1 MDVKMRINRA
11 YLLIIAFVIMM
22 ATSCTPDP
30 PTFNVTYLGVDGG
43 VITTHIVKEGKND
56 VPPSAGELPVNEE
69 FYWSLTEDGDVF
81 DFDTPITEDITLY
94 PISKSK
100 RVNVDFYY
108 YEVAEKPS
116 PELYKITSKLCKT
129 GSKVSASDLGFD
141 SKVYTVKLYDIND
154 SGKEFN
160 SSLSY
165 KAEGYSFACKIY
177 SDKLSITDDG
187 TVTGTDSLK
196 SFTGTLSI
204 PRYLKEI
211 KVKAIGN
218 EAFAANEGEKTY
230 SFSKLILPDTLT
242 AIGEKAFMNC
252 KDLVEVSLPHN
263 VYVLSDYIFAGCSSL
278 KLFVSP
284 DAVTSI
290 GKGAL
295 SGCSNLVAVTL
306 SKNLKSIGDEAFAS
320 CIMLPNIVI
329 PGSVT
334 SIGDDAFYD
343 CRILRKIIIDKDDLN
358 SLPGAAWGG
367 NEMYY
372 VDKRARGSK
381 EYYFSIVNLKEEVLY
396 SN

>member
-1 MDVKMRINRA
+1 MRIYKA

-22 ATSCTPDP
+22 VTSCTPDS
-30 PTFNVTYLGVDGG
+30 PTFNVIYLGGDGG

-81 DFDTPITEDITLY
+81 DFDTPITEDIVLY
-94 PISKSK
+94 PISKSN

-116 PELYKITSKLCKT
+116 PELYKITSKLCKK

-141 SKVYTVKLYDIND
+141 NKVYTVKLYDIND

-204 PRYLKEI
+204 PRYLNEI
-211 KVKAIGN
+211 KVTAIDK
-218 EAFAANEGEKTY
+218 EAFAAKEEGKAN
-230 SFSKLILPDTLT
+230 SFTKLILPDTIT
-242 AIGEKAFMNC
+242 SIGEKAFMNC
-252 KDLVEVSLPHN
+252 TSLKDVTISSGVS
-263 VYVLSDYIFAGCSSL
+263 VLSDYIFAGCKNLQFFASL
-278 KLFVSP
+278 
-284 DAVTSI
+284 DGIISI
-290 GKGAL
+290 GKNAFD
-295 SGCSNLVAVTL
+295 GCSNLVSVIL
-306 SKNLKSIGDEAFAS
+306 SKNLKTIGDEAFRS
-320 CIMLPNIVI
+320 CIKLPNIFI
-329 PGSVT
+329 PRSVT
-334 SIGDDAFYD
+334 SIGYDAFYD
-343 CRILRKIIIDKDDLN
+343 CRIMREILIDRDSLL

-372 VDKRARGSK
+372 VDKGARGCK
-381 EYYFSIVNLKEEVLY
+381 DYYFEIRNLYGETLY

>member
-1 MDVKMRINRA
+1 MRIYKA

-22 ATSCTPDP
+22 VTSCTPDS
-30 PTFNVTYLGVDGG
+30 PTFNVIYLGGDGG

-81 DFDTPITEDITLY
+81 DFDTPITEDIVLY
-94 PISKSK
+94 PISKSN

-108 YEVAEKPS
+108 YEASEEFSPKP
-116 PELYKITSKLCKT
+116 YKITSKLCKT

-204 PRYLKEI
+204 PRYLNEI

-218 EAFAANEGEKTY
+218 EAFAAKEGEKAY
-230 SFSKLILPDTLT
+230 SFTKLILPDTIT
-242 AIGEKAFMNC
+242 SIGEKAFMNC
-252 KDLVEVSLPHN
+252 TELVEVSLPRG
-263 VYVLSDYIFAGCSSL
+263 VSELSDYIFAGCKNL

-284 DAVTSI
+284 DGITSI
-290 GKGAL
+290 GKNAFD
-295 SGCSNLVAVTL
+295 GCSNLVSVIL
-306 SKNLKSIGDEAFAS
+306 SKNLKTIGDEAFRS
-320 CIMLPNIVI
+320 CIKLPNIFI
-329 PGSVT
+329 PRSVT
-334 SIGDDAFYD
+334 SIGYDAFYD
-343 CRILRKIIIDKDDLN
+343 CRIMREILIDRDSLL

-372 VDKRARGSK
+372 VDKGARGCK
-381 EYYFSIVNLKEEVLY
+381 DYYFEIRNLYGETLY

>member
-1 MDVKMRINRA
+1 MRIYKA

-22 ATSCTPDP
+22 VTSCTPDS
-30 PTFNVTYLGVDGG
+30 PTFNVIYLGGDGG

-81 DFDTPITEDITLY
+81 DFDTPITEDIVLY
-94 PISKSK
+94 PISKSN

-141 SKVYTVKLYDIND
+141 NKVYTVKLYDIND

-204 PRYLKEI
+204 PRYLNEI
-211 KVKAIGN
+211 KVTAIDK
-218 EAFAANEGEKTY
+218 EAFAAKEEGKAY
-230 SFSKLILPDTLT
+230 SFTKLILPDTIT
-242 AIGEKAFMNC
+242 SIGEKAFMDC
-252 KDLVEVSLPHN
+252 TSLKDVTIPSGVS
-263 VYVLSDYIFAGCSSL
+263 VLSDYIFAGCKNL
-278 KLFVSP
+278 QFFASP
-284 DAVTSI
+284 DGITSI
-290 GKGAL
+290 GKNAFD
-295 SGCSNLVAVTL
+295 GCSNLVSVIL
-306 SKNLKSIGDEAFAS
+306 SKNLKTIGDEAFRS
-320 CIMLPNIVI
+320 CIKLPNIFI
-329 PGSVT
+329 PRSVT
-334 SIGDDAFYD
+334 SIGVDAFYD
-343 CRILRKIIIDKDDLN
+343 CRIMREILIDRDSLL

-372 VDKRARGSK
+372 VDKGARGCK
-381 EYYFSIVNLKEEVLY
+381 DYYFEIRNLYGETLY

>member
-1 MDVKMRINRA
+1 MRIYKA

-22 ATSCTPDP
+22 VTSCTPDS
-30 PTFNVTYLGVDGG
+30 PTFNVIYLGGDGG

-81 DFDTPITEDITLY
+81 DFDTPITEDIVLY

-100 RVNVDFYY
+100 RLNVDFYY

-141 SKVYTVKLYDIND
+141 NKVYTVKLYDIND

-204 PRYLKEI
+204 PRYL
-211 KVKAIGN
+211 N
-218 EAFAANEGEKTY
+218 
-230 SFSKLILPDTLT
+230 
-242 AIGEKAFMNC
+242 
-252 KDLVEVSLPHN
+252 
-263 VYVLSDYIFAGCSSL
+263 
-278 KLFVSP
+278 
-284 DAVTSI
+284 
-290 GKGAL
+290 GK
-295 SGCSNLVAVTL
+295 
-306 SKNLKSIGDEAFAS
+306 KW
-320 CIMLPNIVI
+320 
-329 PGSVT
+329 
-334 SIGDDAFYD
+334 
-343 CRILRKIIIDKDDLN
+343 RR
-358 SLPGAAWGG
+358 
-367 NEMYY
+367 
-372 VDKRARGSK
+372 
-381 EYYFSIVNLKEEVLY
+381 
-396 SN
+396 

>member
-1 MDVKMRINRA
+1 MRINKA
-11 YLLIIAFVIMM
+11 FLIIACVIMM
-22 ATSCTPDP
+22 MSSCTLDSPS
-30 PTFNVTYLGVDGG
+30 PTYNVTYLGFDGG
-43 VITTHIVKEGKND
+43 VITTHIVEEGKND
-56 VPPSAGELPVNEE
+56 FPPSEGELPENGECS
-69 FYWSLTEDGDVF
+69 WSLSEDGDVF

-100 RVNVDFYY
+100 VVNVDFYY
-108 YEVAEKPS
+108 YQDAE
-116 PELYKITSKLCKT
+116 KITSKLCKT
-129 GSKVSASDLGFD
+129 GSKISASDLGFD
-141 SKVYTVKLYDIND
+141 NKVYTVKLYDIND

-177 SDKLSITDDG
+177 SDKLSITDDS

-204 PRYLKEI
+204 PRYLNEI

-218 EAFAANEGEKTY
+218 EAFAAKEGEKSY

-252 KDLVEVSLPHN
+252 KNLVEVSLPRN
-263 VYVLSDYIFAGCSSL
+263 VSVLSDYIFAGCSSL

-295 SGCSNLVAVTL
+295 SGCSSLVAVIL

-343 CRILRKIIIDKDDLN
+343 CRILRKIIIDKDDLY

-372 VDKRARGSK
+372 VDEMARGSK
-381 EYYFSIVNLKEEVLY
+381 EYYFSIVNLKGEVLY

>member
-1 MDVKMRINRA
+1 MRIYKA

-22 ATSCTPDP
+22 VTSCTPDS
-30 PTFNVTYLGVDGG
+30 PTFNVIYLGVDGG

-81 DFDTPITEDITLY
+81 DFDTPITEDIVLY

-100 RVNVDFYY
+100 RLNVDFYY

-141 SKVYTVKLYDIND
+141 NKVYTVKLYDIND

-204 PRYLKEI
+204 PRYLNEI

-218 EAFAANEGEKTY
+218 EAFAAKEGKKAY
-230 SFSKLILPDTLT
+230 SFTKLILPDTIT
-242 AIGEKAFMNC
+242 SIGEKAFMNC
-252 KDLVEVSLPHN
+252 MELVEVSLPRG
-263 VYVLSDYIFAGCSSL
+263 VSELSDYIFAGCKNL
-278 KLFVSP
+278 QFFASP
-284 DAVTSI
+284 DGITSI
-290 GKGAL
+290 GKNAFD
-295 SGCSNLVAVTL
+295 GCSNLVSVIL
-306 SKNLKSIGDEAFAS
+306 SKNLKTIGDEAFVS
-320 CIMLPNIVI
+320 CISLPNIFI
-329 PGSVT
+329 PRSVT
-334 SIGDDAFYD
+334 SIGVDAFYD
-343 CRILRKIIIDKDDLN
+343 CRIMREILIDRDSLL

-372 VDKRARGSK
+372 VDKGARGCK
-381 EYYFSIVNLKEEVLY
+381 DYYFEIRNLYGETLY

>member
-1 MDVKMRINRA
+1 MRIYKA
-11 YLLIIAFVIMM
+11 YLLIIAFVIVMV
-22 ATSCTPDP
+22 TSCTPDS
-30 PTFNVTYLGVDGG
+30 PTFNVIYLGGDGG

-81 DFDTPITEDITLY
+81 DFDTPITEDIVLY
-94 PISKSK
+94 PISKSN

-116 PELYKITSKLCKT
+116 PELYKITSKLCKK

-141 SKVYTVKLYDIND
+141 NKVYTVKLYDIND

-204 PRYLKEI
+204 PRYLNEI

-218 EAFAANEGEKTY
+218 EAFAAKEGKKAY
-230 SFSKLILPDTLT
+230 SFTKLILPDTIT
-242 AIGEKAFMNC
+242 SIGEKAFMNC
-252 KDLVEVSLPHN
+252 TSLKDVTIPSGVS
-263 VYVLSDYIFAGCSSL
+263 VLSDYIFAGCKNL
-278 KLFVSP
+278 QFFASP
-284 DAVTSI
+284 DGITSI
-290 GKGAL
+290 GKNAFD
-295 SGCSNLVAVTL
+295 GCSNLVSVIL
-306 SKNLKSIGDEAFAS
+306 SKNLKTIGDEAFRS
-320 CIMLPNIVI
+320 CIKLPNIFI
-329 PGSVT
+329 PRSVT
-334 SIGDDAFYD
+334 SIGYDAFYD
-343 CRILRKIIIDKDDLN
+343 CRIMREILIDRDSLL
-358 SLPGAAWGG
+358 SLPGTAWGG

-372 VDKRARGSK
+372 VDKGARGCK
-381 EYYFSIVNLKEEVLY
+381 DYYFEIRNLYGETLY

>member
-1 MDVKMRINRA
+1 MRIYKA

-22 ATSCTPDP
+22 VTSCTPDS
-30 PTFNVTYLGVDGG
+30 PTFNVIYLGGDGG

-81 DFDTPITEDITLY
+81 DFDTPITEDIVLY
-94 PISKSK
+94 PISKSN

-141 SKVYTVKLYDIND
+141 NKVYTVKLYDIND

-204 PRYLKEI
+204 PRYLNEI

-218 EAFAANEGEKTY
+218 EAFAAKEGKKAY
-230 SFSKLILPDTLT
+230 SFTKLILPDTIT
-242 AIGEKAFMNC
+242 SIGEKAFMNC
-252 KDLVEVSLPHN
+252 TELVEVSLPRG
-263 VYVLSDYIFAGCSSL
+263 VSELSDYIFAGCKNL

-284 DAVTSI
+284 DGITSI
-290 GKGAL
+290 GKNAFD
-295 SGCSNLVAVTL
+295 GCSNLVAVNL
-306 SKNLKSIGDEAFAS
+306 SKNLKTIGDEAFRS
-320 CIMLPNIVI
+320 CIKLPNIFI
-329 PGSVT
+329 PRSVT
-334 SIGDDAFYD
+334 SIGYDAFYD
-343 CRILRKIIIDKDDLN
+343 CRIMREILIDRDSLL

-372 VDKRARGSK
+372 VDKGARGCK
-381 EYYFSIVNLKEEVLY
+381 DYYFEIRNLKGEKLY

>member
-1 MDVKMRINRA
+1 MRIYKA

-22 ATSCTPDP
+22 VTSCTPDS
-30 PTFNVTYLGVDGG
+30 PTFNVIYLGGDGG

-100 RVNVDFYY
+100 VVNVDFYY
-108 YEVAEKPS
+108 YQDAE
-116 PELYKITSKLCKT
+116 KITSKLCKT
-129 GSKVSASDLGFD
+129 GSKISASDLGFD
-141 SKVYTVKLYDIND
+141 NKVYTVKLYDIND

-177 SDKLSITDDG
+177 SDKLSITDDS

-204 PRYLKEI
+204 PRYLNEI

-218 EAFAANEGEKTY
+218 EAFAAKEGEKSY

-252 KDLVEVSLPHN
+252 KNLVEVSLPRN
-263 VYVLSDYIFAGCSSL
+263 VSVLSDYIFAGCSSL

-295 SGCSNLVAVTL
+295 SGCSSLVAVIL

-343 CRILRKIIIDKDDLN
+343 CRILRKIIIDKDDLY

-372 VDKRARGSK
+372 VDEMARGSK
-381 EYYFSIVNLKEEVLY
+381 EYYFSIVNLKGEVLY

>member
-1 MDVKMRINRA
+1 MRIYKA

-22 ATSCTPDP
+22 VTSCTPDS
-30 PTFNVTYLGVDGG
+30 PTFNVIYLGGDGG

-81 DFDTPITEDITLY
+81 DFDTPITEDIVLY
-94 PISKSK
+94 PISKSN

-116 PELYKITSKLCKT
+116 PELYKITSKLCKK

-141 SKVYTVKLYDIND
+141 NKVYTVKLYDIND

-204 PRYLKEI
+204 PRYLNEI

-218 EAFAANEGEKTY
+218 EAFAAKEGKKAY
-230 SFSKLILPDTLT
+230 SFTKLILPDTIT
-242 AIGEKAFMNC
+242 SIGEKAFMNC
-252 KDLVEVSLPHN
+252 TELVEVSLPRG
-263 VYVLSDYIFAGCSSL
+263 VSVLCDYIFAGCKNL

-284 DAVTSI
+284 DGITSI
-290 GKGAL
+290 GKNAFD
-295 SGCSNLVAVTL
+295 GCSNLVSVIL
-306 SKNLKSIGDEAFAS
+306 SKNLKTIGDEAFRS
-320 CIMLPNIVI
+320 CIKLPNIFI
-329 PGSVT
+329 PRSVT
-334 SIGDDAFYD
+334 SIGVDAFYD
-343 CRILRKIIIDKDDLN
+343 CRIMREILIDRDSLL

-372 VDKRARGSK
+372 VDNGARGCK
-381 EYYFSIVNLKEEVLY
+381 DYYFEIRNLYGETLY

>member
-1 MDVKMRINRA
+1 MRINRA

-22 ATSCTPDP
+22 VTSCTPDS
-30 PTFNVTYLGVDGG
+30 PTFNVIYLGGDGG

-81 DFDTPITEDITLY
+81 DFDTPITEDIVLY

-141 SKVYTVKLYDIND
+141 NKVYTVKLYDIND

-204 PRYLKEI
+204 PRYLNEI
-211 KVKAIGN
+211 KVTAIDK
-218 EAFAANEGEKTY
+218 EAFATKEEGKAY
-230 SFSKLILPDTLT
+230 SFTKLILPDTIT
-242 AIGEKAFMNC
+242 SIGEKAFMNC
-252 KDLVEVSLPHN
+252 TELVEVSLPRGISE
-263 VYVLSDYIFAGCSSL
+263 LSDYIFAGCKNL

-284 DAVTSI
+284 DGITSI
-290 GKGAL
+290 GKNAFD
-295 SGCSNLVAVTL
+295 GCSNLVAVNL
-306 SKNLKSIGDEAFAS
+306 SKNLKTIGDEAFRS
-320 CIMLPNIVI
+320 CIKLPNIFI
-329 PGSVT
+329 PRSVT
-334 SIGDDAFYD
+334 SIGYDAFYD
-343 CRILRKIIIDKDDLN
+343 CRIMREILIDRDSLL

-372 VDKRARGSK
+372 VDKGARGCK
-381 EYYFSIVNLKEEVLY
+381 DYYFEIRNLYGETLY

>member
-1 MDVKMRINRA
+1 MRIYRA

-22 ATSCTPDP
+22 VISCTPDS
-30 PTFNVTYLGVDGG
+30 PTFNVIYLGVDGG

-56 VPPSAGELPVNEE
+56 VPPSSGELPVNEE

-81 DFDTPITEDITLY
+81 DFDTPITEDIVLY
-94 PISKSK
+94 PISKSN

-108 YEVAEKPS
+108 YEASEEFSPKP
-116 PELYKITSKLCKT
+116 YKITSKLCKT

-141 SKVYTVKLYDIND
+141 NKIYTVMLYDIND

-165 KAEGYSFACKIY
+165 KSVGYRFACKIY

-204 PRYLKEI
+204 PRYLNEI
-211 KVKAIGN
+211 KVTAIDK
-218 EAFAANEGEKTY
+218 EAFAAKEEGKAY
-230 SFSKLILPDTLT
+230 SFTKLILPDTIT
-242 AIGEKAFMNC
+242 SIGEKAFMNC
-252 KDLVEVSLPHN
+252 MELVEVSLPRG
-263 VYVLSDYIFAGCSSL
+263 VSELSDYIFAGCKNL

-284 DAVTSI
+284 DGITSI
-290 GKGAL
+290 GKNAFD
-295 SGCSNLVAVTL
+295 GCSNLVAVNL
-306 SKNLKSIGDEAFAS
+306 SKNLKTIGDEAFRS
-320 CIMLPNIVI
+320 CIKLPNIFI
-329 PGSVT
+329 PRSVT
-334 SIGDDAFYD
+334 SIGYDAFYD
-343 CRILRKIIIDKDDLN
+343 CRIMREILIDRDSLL

-372 VDKRARGSK
+372 VDKGARGCK
-381 EYYFSIVNLKEEVLY
+381 DYYFEIRNLKGEKLY

>member
-1 MDVKMRINRA
+1 MRLNRA

-22 ATSCTPDP
+22 VTSCTPDS
-30 PTFNVTYLGVDGG
+30 PTFNVIYLGGDGG

-81 DFDTPITEDITLY
+81 DFDTPITEDVVLY
-94 PISKSK
+94 PISKSN

-108 YEVAEKPS
+108 YEASEEFS
-116 PELYKITSKLCKT
+116 PKLYKITSKLCKT

-141 SKVYTVKLYDIND
+141 NKVYTVKLYDIND

-204 PRYLKEI
+204 PRYLNEI
-211 KVKAIGN
+211 KVTAIDK
-218 EAFAANEGEKTY
+218 EAFAAKEGEKAY
-230 SFSKLILPDTLT
+230 SFTKLILPDTIT
-242 AIGEKAFMNC
+242 SIGEKAFMNC
-252 KDLVEVSLPHN
+252 TELVEVSLPRG
-263 VYVLSDYIFAGCSSL
+263 VSELSDYIFAGCKNL

-284 DAVTSI
+284 DGITSI
-290 GKGAL
+290 GKNAFD
-295 SGCSNLVAVTL
+295 GCSNLVAVNL
-306 SKNLKSIGDEAFAS
+306 SKNLKTIGDEAFRS
-320 CIMLPNIVI
+320 CIKLPNIFI
-329 PGSVT
+329 PRSVT
-334 SIGDDAFYD
+334 SIGYDAFYD
-343 CRILRKIIIDKDDLN
+343 CRIMREILIDRDSLL
-358 SLPGAAWGG
+358 SLPGAARGG

-372 VDKRARGSK
+372 VDKGARGCK
-381 EYYFSIVNLKEEVLY
+381 DYYFEIRNLKGEKLY

>member
-1 MDVKMRINRA
+1 MRLNRA

-22 ATSCTPDP
+22 VTSCTPDS
-30 PTFNVTYLGVDGG
+30 PTFNVIYLGGDGG

-100 RVNVDFYY
+100 VVNVDFYY
-108 YEVAEKPS
+108 YQDAE
-116 PELYKITSKLCKT
+116 KITSKLCKT
-129 GSKVSASDLGFD
+129 GSKISASDLGFD
-141 SKVYTVKLYDIND
+141 NKVYTVKLYDIND

-204 PRYLKEI
+204 PRYLNEI

-218 EAFAANEGEKTY
+218 EAFAAKEGKKAY
-230 SFSKLILPDTLT
+230 SFTKLILPDTIT
-242 AIGEKAFMNC
+242 SIGEKAFMNC
-252 KDLVEVSLPHN
+252 TSLKDVTISSGVS
-263 VYVLSDYIFAGCSSL
+263 VLSDYIFAGCKNL
-278 KLFVSP
+278 QFFASP
-284 DAVTSI
+284 DGITSI
-290 GKGAL
+290 GKNAFD
-295 SGCSNLVAVTL
+295 GCSNLVSVIL
-306 SKNLKSIGDEAFAS
+306 SKNLKTIGDEAFVS
-320 CIMLPNIVI
+320 CISLPNIFI
-329 PGSVT
+329 PRSVT
-334 SIGDDAFYD
+334 SIGVDAFYD
-343 CRILRKIIIDKDDLN
+343 CRIMREILIDRDSLL

-372 VDKRARGSK
+372 VDKGARGCK
-381 EYYFSIVNLKEEVLY
+381 DYYFEIRNLKGEKLY

>member
-1 MDVKMRINRA
+1 MRIYKA

-22 ATSCTPDP
+22 VTSCTPDS
-30 PTFNVTYLGVDGG
+30 PTFNVIYLGGDGG

-81 DFDTPITEDITLY
+81 DFDTPITEDIVLY

-108 YEVAEKPS
+108 YEASEEFSPKPC
-116 PELYKITSKLCKT
+116 KITSKLCKT

-141 SKVYTVKLYDIND
+141 NKVYTVKLYDIND
-154 SGKEFN
+154 SRKEFN

-204 PRYLKEI
+204 PRYLNEI
-211 KVKAIGN
+211 KVTAIDK
-218 EAFAANEGEKTY
+218 EAFAAKEEGKAY
-230 SFSKLILPDTLT
+230 SFTKLILPDTIT
-242 AIGEKAFMNC
+242 SIGEKAFMNC
-252 KDLVEVSLPHN
+252 MELVEVSLPRG
-263 VYVLSDYIFAGCSSL
+263 VSELSDYIFAGCKNL

-284 DAVTSI
+284 DGITSI
-290 GKGAL
+290 GKNAFD
-295 SGCSNLVAVTL
+295 GCSNLVSVIL
-306 SKNLKSIGDEAFAS
+306 SKNLKTIGDEAFVS
-320 CIMLPNIVI
+320 CISLPNIFI
-329 PGSVT
+329 PRSVT
-334 SIGDDAFYD
+334 SIGVDAFYD
-343 CRILRKIIIDKDDLN
+343 CRIMREILIDRDSLL

-372 VDKRARGSK
+372 VDKGARGCK
-381 EYYFSIVNLKEEVLY
+381 DYYFEIRNLKGEKLY

>member
-1 MDVKMRINRA
+1 MRLNRA

-22 ATSCTPDP
+22 VTSCTPDS
-30 PTFNVTYLGVDGG
+30 PTFNVIYLGGDGG

-81 DFDTPITEDITLY
+81 DFDTPITEDIVLY
-94 PISKSK
+94 PISKSN

-141 SKVYTVKLYDIND
+141 NKVYTVKLYDIND

-204 PRYLKEI
+204 PRYLNEI
-211 KVKAIGN
+211 KVTAIDK
-218 EAFAANEGEKTY
+218 EAFAAKEGEKAY
-230 SFSKLILPDTLT
+230 SFTKLILPDTIT
-242 AIGEKAFMNC
+242 SIGEKAFMNC
-252 KDLVEVSLPHN
+252 TELVEVSLPRG
-263 VYVLSDYIFAGCSSL
+263 VSELSDYIFAGCKNL
-278 KLFVSP
+278 QFFASP
-284 DAVTSI
+284 DGITSI
-290 GKGAL
+290 GKNAFD
-295 SGCSNLVAVTL
+295 GCSNLVAVNL
-306 SKNLKSIGDEAFAS
+306 SKNLKTIGDEAFRS
-320 CIMLPNIVI
+320 CIKLPNIFI
-329 PGSVT
+329 PKSVT

-343 CRILRKIIIDKDDLN
+343 CRIMSKILVDWDSL
-358 SLPGAAWGG
+358 LPGAAWGG

-372 VDKRARGSK
+372 VDKGARGCK
-381 EYYFSIVNLKEEVLY
+381 DYYFEIRNLYGETLY

>member
-1 MDVKMRINRA
+1 MRIYRA

-22 ATSCTPDP
+22 VTSCTPDS
-30 PTFNVTYLGVDGG
+30 PTFNVIYLGGDGG

-81 DFDTPITEDITLY
+81 DFDTPITEDIVLY
-94 PISKSK
+94 PISKSN

-116 PELYKITSKLCKT
+116 PELYKITSKPCKT

-196 SFTGTLSI
+196 LFKGTLSI

-218 EAFAANEGEKTY
+218 EAFAAKEGEKAY
-230 SFSKLILPDTLT
+230 SFTKLILPDTIT
-242 AIGEKAFMNC
+242 SIGEKAFMNC
-252 KDLVEVSLPHN
+252 KELVEVTLSRGISE
-263 VYVLSDYIFAGCSSL
+263 LSDYIFAGCKNLQFFASH
-278 KLFVSP
+278 
-284 DAVTSI
+284 DGITSI
-290 GKGAL
+290 GKNAFD
-295 SGCSNLVAVTL
+295 GCSNLVAVNL
-306 SKNLKSIGDEAFAS
+306 SKNLKTIGDEAFRS
-320 CIMLPNIVI
+320 CIKLPNIFI
-329 PGSVT
+329 PRSVT
-334 SIGDDAFYD
+334 SIGYDAFYD
-343 CRILRKIIIDKDDLN
+343 CRIMREILIDRDSLL

-372 VDKRARGSK
+372 VDKGARGCK
-381 EYYFSIVNLKEEVLY
+381 DYYFEIRNLYGETLY

>member
-1 MDVKMRINRA
+1 MRINKA
-11 YLLIIAFVIMM
+11 YLFIIASVIMM

-56 VPPSAGELPVNEE
+56 VPPSEGELPVNEE

-81 DFDTPITEDITLY
+81 DFDTPITEDIVLY
-94 PISKSK
+94 PISKTN

-108 YEVAEKPS
+108 YEASEEFSPKP
-116 PELYKITSKLCKT
+116 YKITSKLCKT

-141 SKVYTVKLYDIND
+141 NKIYTVMLYDIND

-177 SDKLSITDDG
+177 SGKLSITDDG
-187 TVTGTDSLK
+187 TVTGIDSLK

-204 PRYLKEI
+204 PRYLNEI
-211 KVKAIGN
+211 KVTAIDK
-218 EAFAANEGEKTY
+218 EAFAAKEGEKAY
-230 SFSKLILPDTLT
+230 SFTKLILPDTIT
-242 AIGEKAFMNC
+242 SIGEKAFMNC
-252 KDLVEVSLPHN
+252 KELVEVTLPRGISE
-263 VYVLSDYIFAGCSSL
+263 LSDYIFAGCKNL
-278 KLFVSP
+278 KLIVSP
-284 DAVTSI
+284 DGITSI
-290 GKGAL
+290 GKGAF
-295 SGCSNLVAVTL
+295 SNCSNLVAVTL
-306 SKNLKSIGDEAFAS
+306 SNNLKSIGDEAFFS
-320 CIMLPNIVI
+320 CISLPNIFI
-329 PGSVT
+329 PRSVT
-334 SIGDDAFYD
+334 SIGYDAFYD
-343 CRILRKIIIDKDDLN
+343 CRLMRYILIDRDDLL

-372 VDKRARGSK
+372 VDKGARGCK
-381 EYYFSIVNLKEEVLY
+381 DYYFEIRNLYGETLY

>member
-1 MDVKMRINRA
+1 MRIYKA

-22 ATSCTPDP
+22 VTSCTPDS
-30 PTFNVTYLGVDGG
+30 PTFNVIYLGGDGG

-81 DFDTPITEDITLY
+81 DFDTPITEDIVLY
-94 PISKSK
+94 PISKSN

-141 SKVYTVKLYDIND
+141 NKVYTVKLYDIND

-204 PRYLKEI
+204 PRYLNEI
-211 KVKAIGN
+211 KVTAIDK
-218 EAFAANEGEKTY
+218 EAFAAKEEGKAY
-230 SFSKLILPDTLT
+230 SFTKLILPDTIT
-242 AIGEKAFMNC
+242 SIGEKAFMNC
-252 KDLVEVSLPHN
+252 TELVEVSLPRG
-263 VYVLSDYIFAGCSSL
+263 VSELSDYIFAGCKNL

-284 DAVTSI
+284 DGITSI
-290 GKGAL
+290 GKNAFD
-295 SGCSNLVAVTL
+295 GCSNLVAVNL
-306 SKNLKSIGDEAFAS
+306 SKNLKTIGDEAFRS
-320 CIMLPNIVI
+320 CIKLPNIFI
-329 PGSVT
+329 PRSVT
-334 SIGDDAFYD
+334 SIGYDAFYD
-343 CRILRKIIIDKDDLN
+343 CRIMREILIDRDSLL

-372 VDKRARGSK
+372 VDKGARGCK
-381 EYYFSIVNLKEEVLY
+381 DYYFEIRNLKGEKLY

>member
-1 MDVKMRINRA
+1 M
-11 YLLIIAFVIMM
+11 
-22 ATSCTPDP
+22 
-30 PTFNVTYLGVDGG
+30 
-43 VITTHIVKEGKND
+43 
-56 VPPSAGELPVNEE
+56 NEE

-81 DFDTPITEDITLY
+81 DFDTPITEDIVLY
-94 PISKSK
+94 PISKSN

-141 SKVYTVKLYDIND
+141 NKVYTVKLYDIND

-242 AIGEKAFMNC
+242 SIGEKAFMNC
-252 KDLVEVSLPHN
+252 KNLVEVSLPHN
-263 VYVLSDYIFAGCSSL
+263 VSVLSDYIFAGCSSL

-295 SGCSNLVAVTL
+295 SGCSSLVAVNL

-381 EYYFSIVNLKEEVLY
+381 EYYFSIVNLKGEVLY

>member
-1 MDVKMRINRA
+1 MRIYRA

-22 ATSCTPDP
+22 VISCTPDS
-30 PTFNVTYLGVDGG
+30 PTFNVIYLGGNGG

-81 DFDTPITEDITLY
+81 DFDTPITEDIVLY
-94 PISKSK
+94 PISKSN

-141 SKVYTVKLYDIND
+141 NKVYTVKLYDIND

-204 PRYLKEI
+204 QRYLNEI
-211 KVKAIGN
+211 KVTAIDK
-218 EAFAANEGEKTY
+218 EAFATKEEGKAY
-230 SFSKLILPDTLT
+230 SFTKLILPDTIT
-242 AIGEKAFMNC
+242 SIGEKAFMNC
-252 KDLVEVSLPHN
+252 TELVEVSLPRG
-263 VYVLSDYIFAGCSSL
+263 VSELSDYIFAGCKNL

-284 DAVTSI
+284 DGITSI
-290 GKGAL
+290 GKNAFD
-295 SGCSNLVAVTL
+295 GCSNLVAVNL
-306 SKNLKSIGDEAFAS
+306 SKNLKTIGDEAFRS
-320 CIMLPNIVI
+320 CIKLPNIFI
-329 PGSVT
+329 PRSVT
-334 SIGDDAFYD
+334 SIGYDAFYD
-343 CRILRKIIIDKDDLN
+343 CRIMREILIDRDSLL

-372 VDKRARGSK
+372 VDKGARGCK
-381 EYYFSIVNLKEEVLY
+381 DYYFEIRNLKGEKLY

>member
-1 MDVKMRINRA
+1 MRIYRA

-22 ATSCTPDP
+22 VTSCTPDS
-30 PTFNVTYLGVDGG
+30 PTFNVIYLGGDGG

-81 DFDTPITEDITLY
+81 DFDTPITEDIVLY
-94 PISKSK
+94 PISKSN

-141 SKVYTVKLYDIND
+141 NKVYTVKLYDIND

-204 PRYLKEI
+204 PRYLNEI
-211 KVKAIGN
+211 KVTAIDK
-218 EAFAANEGEKTY
+218 EAFAAKEEGKAY
-230 SFSKLILPDTLT
+230 SFTKLILPDTIT
-242 AIGEKAFMNC
+242 SIGEKAFMNC
-252 KDLVEVSLPHN
+252 TELVEVSLPRG
-263 VYVLSDYIFAGCSSL
+263 VSELSDYIFAGCKNL

-284 DAVTSI
+284 DGITSI
-290 GKGAL
+290 GKNAFD
-295 SGCSNLVAVTL
+295 GCSNLVAVNL
-306 SKNLKSIGDEAFAS
+306 SKNLKTIGDEAFRS
-320 CIMLPNIVI
+320 CIKLPNIFI
-329 PGSVT
+329 PRSVT
-334 SIGDDAFYD
+334 SIGVDAFYD
-343 CRILRKIIIDKDDLN
+343 CRIMREILIDRDSLL

-372 VDKRARGSK
+372 VDKGARGCK
-381 EYYFSIVNLKEEVLY
+381 DYYFEIRNLYGETLY

>member
-1 MDVKMRINRA
+1 MRLNRA

-22 ATSCTPDP
+22 VTSCTPDS
-30 PTFNVTYLGVDGG
+30 PTFNVIYLGGDGG

-81 DFDTPITEDITLY
+81 DFDTPITEDIVLY
-94 PISKSK
+94 PISKSN

-141 SKVYTVKLYDIND
+141 NKVYTVKLYDIND

-204 PRYLKEI
+204 PRYLNEI
-211 KVKAIGN
+211 KVTAIDK
-218 EAFAANEGEKTY
+218 EAFAAKEGEKAY
-230 SFSKLILPDTLT
+230 SFTKLILPDTIT
-242 AIGEKAFMNC
+242 SIGEKAFMNC
-252 KDLVEVSLPHN
+252 MELVEVSLPRG
-263 VYVLSDYIFAGCSSL
+263 VSELSDYIFAGCKNL

-284 DAVTSI
+284 DGITSI
-290 GKGAL
+290 GKNAFD
-295 SGCSNLVAVTL
+295 GCSNLVAVNL
-306 SKNLKSIGDEAFAS
+306 SKNLKTIGDEAFRS
-320 CIMLPNIVI
+320 CIKLPNIFI
-329 PGSVT
+329 PRSVT
-334 SIGDDAFYD
+334 SIGYDAFYD
-343 CRILRKIIIDKDDLN
+343 CRIMREILIDRDSLL

-372 VDKRARGSK
+372 VDKGARGCK
-381 EYYFSIVNLKEEVLY
+381 DYYFEIRNLYGETLY

>member
-1 MDVKMRINRA
+1 MRINRA

-30 PTFNVTYLGVDGG
+30 PTFNVIYLGVDGG

-81 DFDTPITEDITLY
+81 DFDTPITEDIVLY

-100 RVNVDFYY
+100 RLNVDFYY

-141 SKVYTVKLYDIND
+141 NKVYTVKLYDIND

-218 EAFAANEGEKTY
+218 EAFAAKEGEKAY
-230 SFSKLILPDTLT
+230 SFTKLILPDTIT
-242 AIGEKAFMNC
+242 SIGEKAFMNC
-252 KDLVEVSLPHN
+252 TELVEVSLPRG
-263 VYVLSDYIFAGCSSL
+263 VSELSDYIFAGCKNL

-284 DAVTSI
+284 DGITSI
-290 GKGAL
+290 GKNAFD
-295 SGCSNLVAVTL
+295 GCSNLVAVNL
-306 SKNLKSIGDEAFAS
+306 SKNLKTIGDEAFRS
-320 CIMLPNIVI
+320 CIKLPNIFI
-329 PGSVT
+329 PRSVT
-334 SIGDDAFYD
+334 SIGYDAFYD
-343 CRILRKIIIDKDDLN
+343 CRIMREILIDRDSLL

-372 VDKRARGSK
+372 VDKGARGCK
-381 EYYFSIVNLKEEVLY
+381 DYYFEIRNLKGEKLY

>member
-1 MDVKMRINRA
+1 MRINRA

-22 ATSCTPDP
+22 VTSCTPDS
-30 PTFNVTYLGVDGG
+30 PTFNVIYLGGDGG

-81 DFDTPITEDITLY
+81 DFDTPITEDIVLY

-141 SKVYTVKLYDIND
+141 NKVYTVKLYDIND

-204 PRYLKEI
+204 PRYLNEI

-218 EAFAANEGEKTY
+218 EAFAAKEGKKAY
-230 SFSKLILPDTLT
+230 SFTKLILPDTIT
-242 AIGEKAFMNC
+242 SIGEKAFMDC
-252 KDLVEVSLPHN
+252 TSLKDVTIPSGVS
-263 VYVLSDYIFAGCSSL
+263 VLSDYIFAGCKNL
-278 KLFVSP
+278 QFFASP
-284 DAVTSI
+284 DGITSI
-290 GKGAL
+290 GKNAFD
-295 SGCSNLVAVTL
+295 GCSNLVSVIL
-306 SKNLKSIGDEAFAS
+306 SKNLKTIGDEAFRS
-320 CIMLPNIVI
+320 CIKLPNIFI
-329 PGSVT
+329 PKSVT

-343 CRILRKIIIDKDDLN
+343 CRFMRKILVDWDSL
-358 SLPGAAWGG
+358 LPGAAWGG

-372 VDKRARGSK
+372 VDKGARGCK
-381 EYYFSIVNLKEEVLY
+381 DYYFEIRNLDGEKLY

>member
-1 MDVKMRINRA
+1 MRIYKA

-22 ATSCTPDP
+22 VTSCTPDS
-30 PTFNVTYLGVDGG
+30 PTFNVIYLGGDGG

-100 RVNVDFYY
+100 VVNVDFYY
-108 YEVAEKPS
+108 YQDAE
-116 PELYKITSKLCKT
+116 KITSKLCKT
-129 GSKVSASDLGFD
+129 GSKISASDLGFD
-141 SKVYTVKLYDIND
+141 NKVYTVKLYDIND

-204 PRYLKEI
+204 PRYLNEI

-218 EAFAANEGEKTY
+218 EAFAAKEGEKSY
-230 SFSKLILPDTLT
+230 SFSKLILPDTIT
-242 AIGEKAFMNC
+242 SIGEKAFMNC
-252 KDLVEVSLPHN
+252 MELVEVSLPRG
-263 VYVLSDYIFAGCSSL
+263 VSELSDYIFAGCKNL

-284 DAVTSI
+284 DGITSI
-290 GKGAL
+290 GKNAFD
-295 SGCSNLVAVTL
+295 GCSNLVAVNL
-306 SKNLKSIGDEAFAS
+306 SKNLKTIGDEAFVS
-320 CIMLPNIVI
+320 CISLPNIFI
-329 PGSVT
+329 PRSVT
-334 SIGDDAFYD
+334 SIGVDAFYD
-343 CRILRKIIIDKDDLN
+343 CRIMREILIDRDSLL

-372 VDKRARGSK
+372 VDKGARGCK
-381 EYYFSIVNLKEEVLY
+381 DYYFEIRNLKGEKLY

>member
-1 MDVKMRINRA
+1 MRIYKA

-22 ATSCTPDP
+22 VTSCTPDS
-30 PTFNVTYLGVDGG
+30 PTFNVIYLGGDGG

-81 DFDTPITEDITLY
+81 DFDTPITEDIVLY
-94 PISKSK
+94 PISKSN

-141 SKVYTVKLYDIND
+141 NKVYTVKLYDIND

-204 PRYLKEI
+204 PRYLNEI
-211 KVKAIGN
+211 KVTAIDK
-218 EAFAANEGEKTY
+218 EAFAAKEGEKAY
-230 SFSKLILPDTLT
+230 SFTKLILPDTIT
-242 AIGEKAFMNC
+242 SIGEKAFMNC
-252 KDLVEVSLPHN
+252 TELVEVSLPRG
-263 VYVLSDYIFAGCSSL
+263 VSELSDYIFAGCKNL

-284 DAVTSI
+284 DGITSI
-290 GKGAL
+290 GKNAFD
-295 SGCSNLVAVTL
+295 GCSNLVAVNL
-306 SKNLKSIGDEAFAS
+306 SKNLKTIGDEAFRS
-320 CIMLPNIVI
+320 CIKLPNIFI
-329 PGSVT
+329 PRSVT
-334 SIGDDAFYD
+334 SIGYDAFYD
-343 CRILRKIIIDKDDLN
+343 CRIMREILIDRDSLL

-372 VDKRARGSK
+372 VDKGARGCK
-381 EYYFSIVNLKEEVLY
+381 DYYFEIRNLKGEKLY

>member
-1 MDVKMRINRA
+1 MRINRA

-30 PTFNVTYLGVDGG
+30 PTFNVIYLGGDGG

-81 DFDTPITEDITLY
+81 DFDTPITEDIVLY

-108 YEVAEKPS
+108 YEASEEFSPKP
-116 PELYKITSKLCKT
+116 YKITSKLCKT

-141 SKVYTVKLYDIND
+141 NKVYTVKLYDIND

-204 PRYLKEI
+204 PRYLNEI
-211 KVKAIGN
+211 KVTAIDK
-218 EAFAANEGEKTY
+218 EAFAAKEEGKAY
-230 SFSKLILPDTLT
+230 SFTKLILPDTIT
-242 AIGEKAFMNC
+242 SIGEKAFMNC
-252 KDLVEVSLPHN
+252 TELVEVSLPRGISE
-263 VYVLSDYIFAGCSSL
+263 LSDYIFAGCKNL

-284 DAVTSI
+284 DGITSI
-290 GKGAL
+290 GKNAFD
-295 SGCSNLVAVTL
+295 GCSNLVSVIL
-306 SKNLKSIGDEAFAS
+306 SKNLKTIGDEAFRS
-320 CIMLPNIVI
+320 CIKLPNIFI
-329 PGSVT
+329 PKSVT

-343 CRILRKIIIDKDDLN
+343 CRFMRKILVDWDSL
-358 SLPGAAWGG
+358 LPGAAWGG

-372 VDKRARGSK
+372 VDKGARGCK
-381 EYYFSIVNLKEEVLY
+381 DYYFEIRNLYGETLY